1 MPPVFAPLTGRYVDL
16 RPLCEDDAEL
26 TLGWRLG
33 ERARLLNV
41 GAATVAEQRQWVAE
55 RPTSERNYVIALKD
69 GRPVGM
75 LSLIAINAANRNA
88 EPSRFLIGEEGA
100 VKGIPAAVEAMSLL
114 YGEAFGR
121 LGLTRLYGTVVEG
134 NGRMLKW
141 QKYLGMREEGRLRRH
156 YLIDGVWRDAIMV
169 GLLEEEYR
177 SVTLPRMK
185 SLLAMG
191 TMTMGDR
198 NG

>member
-1 MPPVFAPLTGRYVDL
+1 MPPIFAPLTGRYVDL

-26 TLGWRLG
+26 TLGWRQSD
-33 ERARLLNV
+33 RARLLNV
-41 GAATVAEQRQWVAE
+41 GAATVADQRQWIAA
-55 RPTSERNYVIALKD
+55 RPASEQNYVIVLKE

-75 LSLIAINAANRNA
+75 LSLIAINPVNRNA
-88 EPSRFLIGEEGA
+88 EPSRFLIGEEEA

-114 YGEAFGR
+114 YGEAFDR
-121 LGLTRLYGTVVEG
+121 LGLTRVYGTVVES

-191 TMTMGDR
+191 NMTMGDR